1 MASPTASTRRSP
13 GSSAGS
19 LKRSDERASVA
30 HDIPLETLVT
40 HLLAAKRSLSS
51 MNHVLRANELATS
64 ARHAQEEAALLSAQ
78 SGFLRGAILDQA
90 AILVKVRRSLQ
101 ATYDWGKRDFR
112 VLVKSMD
119 SVDGELGRTIE
130 FLRSTEVN
138 SLLRP
143 QDEQRKNLLDFVDE
157 ESGIQQ
163 SFDGDLLRFD
173 NDIRDLKKIIVESQT
188 QESDDEG
195 QESQAFAMDMV
206 MDLVENSSVM
216 AQLLASLTNH
226 FDMCVTAIRTTE
238 GGAALARRRAAE
250 VNHLQGSDGVSIS
263 GVIAEQESNMSDLE
277 PTTDGDRAEM
287 LRVVVQDAGEV
298 SDVVQEIQERL
309 VVMEQDGRVLE
320 QRNADAEKSYITMLE
335 AFTILGSIGDRLHDY
350 LAAEQDFKTR
360 WELEKETVFDR
371 LAEMKVMRGF
381 YDGYASAY
389 NTLILE
395 VERRKAVEDRVQN
408 IWRMAQDSVD
418 KLLAADGASREAFRQ
433 DVGEYLPTDLWPG
446 MLAVPQRWQC
456 SLTANSRS
464 NRSRVQDFGRISIS
478 FVVIFVSFGRRMIK
492 LFVLRASD
500 LAEPH
505 RPKRRAVHNPT
516 TTVDKDKKKM
526 FDKTGI

>member
-157 ESGIQQ
+157 ESVNMMRDAMKKSIEELQGIQQ

-446 MLAVPQRWQC
+446 MLAVPQRWQV
-456 SLTANSRS
+456 TRIEDEDIQQAVGAEAAEQNNSS
-464 NRSRVQDFGRISIS
+464 S
-478 FVVIFVSFGRRMIK
+478 
-492 LFVLRASD
+492 A
-500 LAEPH
+500 H
-505 RPKRRAVHNPT
+505 
-516 TTVDKDKKKM
+516 
-526 FDKTGI
+526 

>member
-1 MASPTASTRRSP
+1 MASPAASTRRSP

-19 LKRSDERASVA
+19 LRRSDDQRVSTASA
-30 HDIPLETLVT
+30 IPLETLVT

-51 MNHVLRANELATS
+51 MNHVVRANEIATS
-64 ARHAQEEAALLSAQ
+64 ARNAQEEAALLSAQ
-78 SGFLRGAILDQA
+78 AGFLRDATLDQA

-112 VLVKSMD
+112 VLVKAMD
-119 SVDGELGRTIE
+119 GVDDELGRTIE
-130 FLRSTEVN
+130 FLRSTQVN

-143 QDEQRKNLLDFVDE
+143 KDEERKNLLDFVDE
-157 ESGIQQ
+157 ESVNRMRDAMKKSIEELQGIQQ

-173 NDIRDLKKIIVESQT
+173 NDIRDLKKIIVDSQT
-188 QESDDEG
+188 QESDE
-195 QESQAFAMDMV
+195 EEQATQASTMDIM
-206 MDLVENSSVM
+206 MGLVENSTVM
-216 AQLLASLTNH
+216 AQLLTSLTNH

-250 VNHLQGSDGVSIS
+250 VNQIQGSDGVSIS
-263 GVIAEQESNMSDLE
+263 GVIAEQESNTSDLE
-277 PTTDGDRAEM
+277 PKTDSDRAEM

-309 VVMEQDGRVLE
+309 AGMEQDYKVLE
-320 QRNADAEKSYITMLE
+320 QRNTEAEKAYLSMLE

-360 WELEKETVFDR
+360 WDLEKETVFDR
-371 LAEMKVMRGF
+371 LEEMKQMRGF

-395 VERRKAVEDRVQN
+395 VERRKSVEDRVQN
-408 IWRMAQDSVD
+408 IWRMAQDNVD
-418 KLLAADGASREAFRQ
+418 KLLAADRASREAFRQ

-446 MLAVPQRWQC
+446 MQAMPQKWRV
-456 SLTANSRS
+456 SRLDEEDVS
-464 NRSRVQDFGRISIS
+464 VADEGR
-478 FVVIFVSFGRRMIK
+478 
-492 LFVLRASD
+492 
-500 LAEPH
+500 
-505 RPKRRAVHNPT
+505 
-516 TTVDKDKKKM
+516 
-526 FDKTGI
+526 

>member
-1 MASPTASTRRSP
+1 MASPAASTRRSP
-13 GSSAGS
+13 GSSSGS
-19 LKRSDERASVA
+19 LKRSDQGASTA
-30 HDIPLETLVT
+30 HSIPLETLVT

-51 MNHVLRANELATS
+51 MNHVLRANEIATS
-64 ARHAQEEAALLSAQ
+64 ARTAQEEAALLSAQ
-78 SGFLRGAILDQA
+78 AGFLRGATLDQA

-119 SVDGELGRTIE
+119 SVDNELGRTIE
-130 FLRSTEVN
+130 FLRSAQV
-138 SLLRP
+138 SSQLRP
-143 QDEQRKNLLDFVDE
+143 KDEERKNLLDFVDE
-157 ESGIQQ
+157 ESVNMMRDAMKKSIEELQAIQQ

-173 NDIRDLKKIIVESQT
+173 NDIRDLKKIIVDSQT
-188 QESDDEG
+188 LESDDEEH
-195 QESQAFAMDMV
+195 ESQALTMDIM
-206 MDLVENSSVM
+206 MGLVENSTAM

-238 GGAALARRRAAE
+238 GGADLARRRAAE
-250 VNHLQGSDGVSIS
+250 VNQIQGSDGVSIS
-263 GVIAEQESNMSDLE
+263 GVIAEQESNTSDLE

-309 VVMEQDGRVLE
+309 VAMEQDYKALE
-320 QRNADAEKSYITMLE
+320 ERNAEAEKSYIAMLE

-371 LAEMKVMRGF
+371 LAEMKVMKGF

-389 NTLILE
+389 DTLILE

-408 IWRMAQDSVD
+408 IWRMAQDNVD
-418 KLLAADGASREAFRQ
+418 KLLTADRASREAFRQ

-446 MLAVPQRWQC
+446 MQAMPQRWKVLQMVEEDVDVVDGQAVEAVEE
-456 SLTANSRS
+456 SLS
-464 NRSRVQDFGRISIS
+464 
-478 FVVIFVSFGRRMIK
+478 
-492 LFVLRASD
+492 
-500 LAEPH
+500 
-505 RPKRRAVHNPT
+505 
-516 TTVDKDKKKM
+516 
-526 FDKTGI
+526 